1 MDTLIIKRDSVAK
14 IVIRSKLLCLFAPL
28 LRKLREAWRLV
39 FSSALPS
46 KGDGEP

>member
-1 MDTLIIKRDSVAK
+1 MDTLIFKRDSVAK
-14 IVIRSKLLCLFAPL
+14 IVIYSKLLRPFAPL
-28 LRKLREAWRLV
+28 FCKLREAWRLV